1 MTVSAVTQ
9 STSSSVRSSTQSLA
23 GNFDNFLKL
32 LTTQLQR
39 QDPLSPMDATSFTS
53 QLVEFAS
60 VEQAIQTNSRLG
72 ELTGLIQSSATSSA
86 LGLLGR
92 EVAADT
98 DKVTLADDGDA
109 VLRYRLARPAA
120 EVQISLL
127 DDKGRTVHTLAGSGA
142 AGENAVPWDG
152 LGPLGRRLAAGE
164 YTVRIE
170 AQAADQSEVDVEQF
184 VRGKVEAIAPRDG
197 VSHLLVQGASVP
209 LGAVRHIG
217 QAS

>member
-9 STSSSVRSSTQSLA
+9 SSSSSVRSSTQSLA

-72 ELTGLIQSSATSSA
+72 ELTGLIQSSATGSA

-92 EVAADT
+92 EVTADT
-98 DKVTLADDGDA
+98 DEVTLAAEGDA
-109 VLRYRLARPAA
+109 VLRYRLAEPAA

-127 DDKGRTVHTLAGSGA
+127 DDKGRTVHTLAGGGA
-142 AGENAVPWDG
+142 AGENAVSWDG
-152 LGPLGRRLAAGE
+152 RGPLGNRLAAGE

-170 AQAADQSEVDVEQF
+170 AKAADGSEVDVEQF
-184 VRGKVEAIAPRDG
+184 VRGTVEAIAPQDG
-197 VSHLLVQGASVP
+197 VPHLLVQGASVP
-209 LGAVRHIG
+209 LSAVRQIG

>member
-72 ELTGLIQSSATSSA
+72 ELTGLIQSSATNSA

-92 EVAADT
+92 EVTAAT

-109 VLRYRLARPAA
+109 VLRYRLAEPAA

-184 VRGKVEAIAPRDG
+184 VRGKVEAIEPQDG
-197 VSHLLVQGASVP
+197 VPQLLVQGASVP